1 MLCWR
6 LIRHSYTA
14 VVEKDNDTG
23 LYVGFVP
30 WFHGAHCQGAT
41 LDELGQNLREVIT
54 MLLEDADACPESEFV
69 GNQAIQVD

>member
-1 MLCWR
+1 M
-6 LIRHSYTA
+6 HSYTA

-30 WFHGAHCQGAT
+30 GFHGAHCQ
-41 LDELGQNLREVIT
+41 
-54 MLLEDADACPESEFV
+54 ADACPESEFV